1 MEKNINLTEAFNI
14 RDQYCCLQLLTGMV
28 TEGNLKDSTSSI
40 YEYMEEIPDLQ
51 NILLN
56 IFYIPNSVMNY
67 SESNVLSQLIIDTA
81 KSSTTT
87 ASYLTAEQVAAS
99 KAIMSDAYAREL
111 VVASGDVKAGEIVS
125 TVIGQAAYRC
135 VVSDLNTEC
144 DFSSVEFVLQ
154 RGLPDTN
161 QSDSVTLAMLKIANN
176 ATLRATVQT
185 TKDINVLS
193 KTLQDI
199 NVGAGF
205 DSINSETAQQL
216 AELLI
221 ANDKEKLVNYIGQ
234 TMYQVTW

>member
-1 MEKNINLTEAFNI
+1 MEQNINLAEAFNI

-51 NILLN
+51 KILLN
-56 IFYIPNSVMNY
+56 IFYIPNSVMSY
-67 SESNVLSQLIIDTA
+67 SESEVLSQLIIDTA

-87 ASYLTAEQVAAS
+87 SSYLTAEQVAAS
-99 KAIMSDAYAREL
+99 KAIMSDTYAREL

-125 TVIGQAAYRC
+125 TVIGKAAYRC
-135 VVSDLNTEC
+135 VFSDLNTEC
-144 DFSSVEFVLQ
+144 DLSNVEFSLQ

-176 ATLRATVQT
+176 AALRTSVQT
-185 TKDINVLS
+185 TKDVAVLS
-193 KTLQDI
+193 KLLQNI
-199 NVGAGF
+199 NVGDGF
-205 DSINSETAQQL
+205 ESINAETAQQL
-216 AELLI
+216 AELFT
-221 ANDKEKLVNYIGQ
+221 AGDKDKLVNYIGQ

>member
-51 NILLN
+51 KILLN
-56 IFYIPNSVMNY
+56 MFYIPNSVMNY
-67 SESNVLSQLIIDTA
+67 SESEVLSQLIIDTA

-87 ASYLTAEQVAAS
+87 ASYLTAEQVAGS
-99 KAIMSDAYAREL
+99 KAIMSDAYARAL

-125 TVIGQAAYRC
+125 TVIGKAAYRC
-135 VVSDLNTEC
+135 VVSDLTIEC
-144 DFSSVEFVLQ
+144 DLSGVDFALQ

-176 ATLRATVQT
+176 QKLREAVQT
-185 TKDINVLS
+185 TKDVAALT
-193 KTLQDI
+193 TLLQGID
-199 NVGAGF
+199 VGAGF
-205 DSINSETAQQL
+205 DDINAETAQQL
-216 AELLI
+216 AELFT
-221 ANDKEKLVNYIGQ
+221 AGDKEKLVNYIGQ